1 MKAVKKERDPRVSV
15 KTVKAALTKAQ
26 MIQEIQ
32 KTEAAL
38 FLELKQAAYDFGY
51 DDAFTGRRR
60 AAYSAVYTLMKSLGI
75 EPDFQ
80 LADNQKA
87 MEVMLATSKK
97 KMA

>member
-32 KTEAAL
+32 KAEAAL
-38 FLELKQAAYDFGY
+38 FLELKQATRDFGRE
-51 DDAFTGRRR
+51 DEFTGRRR
-60 AAYSAVYTLMKSLGI
+60 AAYSAVYTLMNSLGI

-87 MEVMLATSKK
+87 MEVMLATAEKK
-97 KMA
+97 

>member
-1 MKAVKKERDPRVSV
+1 MKAQRKERDPRVSV
-15 KTVKAALTKAQ
+15 KAVKTALTKAQ

-38 FLELKQAAYDFGY
+38 FLELKQATYDFGRE
-51 DDAFTGRRR
+51 DEFTGRRR
-60 AAYSAVYTLMKSLGI
+60 AAYSAVYTLMKTLGI

-87 MEVMLATSKK
+87 MEVMLATAEKK
-97 KMA
+97 

>member
-1 MKAVKKERDPRVSV
+1 MKAVKKERDSRVSV

-32 KTEAAL
+32 KAEAAL
-38 FLELKQAAYDFGY
+38 FLELKQATRDFGRE
-51 DDAFTGRRR
+51 DEFTGRRR
-60 AAYSAVYTLMKSLGI
+60 AAYSAVYTLMNSLGI

-87 MEVMLATSKK
+87 MEVMLATAEKK
-97 KMA
+97 